1 MTTTQIKL
9 QPELQKVFSELGFT
23 TFTEIQEKTIPL
35 IQEGRDIIGQSYT
48 GSGKT
53 LAFGFPSIEKIT
65 HGHGI
70 QMLILVPTREL
81 CNQVTKEM
89 EKFSKYKRIN
99 VVEVYG
105 GVSINPQIDYLPEA
119 DIVVGTPGRLLD
131 HMDRRTI
138 NLSKVKILVLDEADR
153 MFDMGFI
160 DDVRKIISH
169 TPKNR
174 QTLLFSATMS
184 ESVIEIVHRHMN
196 NPAKVKVQTH
206 LDKVQLTQHYYDVDA
221 SDKFSLLV
229 HLLKNEAREPI
240 IIFCATRRMVDILNR
255 NLMKQGIKSQGL
267 HGGLTQSR
275 RKQVMDAFAEHRLGV
290 IIASDVASRGLDI
303 KDVALVVN
311 YDLPKTSKDYVHR
324 IGRTARAGSKGQV
337 ISLLS
342 QQDYENFNH
351 VLQDRSLTIDRIE
364 LPKFERVPFQ
374 MRSQQQ
380 FGGGFHQRQSHH
392 SNRNNYRGNRRY

>member
-9 QPELQKVFSELGFT
+9 QPELQKVFSELGFS

-35 IQEGRDIIGQSYT
+35 IQEGKDIIGQSYT

-105 GVSINPQIDYLPEA
+105 GVSINPQIDNLPEA

-184 ESVIEIVHRHMN
+184 DSVIEVVHRHMN
-196 NPAKVKVQTH
+196 NPVKIKVQTH
-206 LDKVQLTQHYYDVDA
+206 VDKVQLTQHYYDVDA

-229 HLLKNEAREPI
+229 HLLKTEAREPI

-255 NLMKQGIKSQGL
+255 NLMKQGVKSQGL

-290 IIASDVASRGLDI
+290 IIASDVAARGLDI

-351 VLQDRSLTIDRIE
+351 VLQDRSLTIERIE

-380 FGGGFHQRQSHH
+380 FGGSFHNRQSHH
-392 SNRNNYRGNRRY
+392 SERSNYRGRSRY